1 MVHKNISDEHVAIVT
16 GAGSGIGAQ
25 LVASLISKDWS
36 VVAVDQEFSGDAFKN
51 DKLKFLVGDVRD
63 DSTIKTALSMASQ
76 LGQLWGLANV
86 AGVRGYREFIKI
98 DQEFLQ
104 SHLSINTI
112 APLLWI
118 QAVANL
124 MIENSINGSIVN
136 ITSVM
141 SERVVK
147 SNGAYCISKAGLSA
161 LTKIAALELATFG
174 IRVNAVAP
182 GPTDTA
188 MLSVLDEDQREG
200 IVNRLPLKRLG
211 TPSDITEAVLFLL
224 ERGSFITGS
233 TIYVDGGYLVA

>member
-1 MVHKNISDEHVAIVT
+1 MVHKNISDKHVAIVT

-25 LVASLISKDWS
+25 LVTSLISTDWS
-36 VVAVDQEFSGDAFKN
+36 VVAVDQEFKDDVFKN
-51 DKLKFLVGDVRD
+51 DNLKYIVGDVRNE
-63 DSTIKTALSMASQ
+63 STINAALDMANQ

-98 DQEFLQ
+98 DHDFLQ
-104 SHLSINTI
+104 NHLSINTI

-118 QAVANL
+118 QVVANL
-124 MIENSINGSIVN
+124 MIKNGIEGSIVN

-147 SNGAYCISKAGLSA
+147 NNGAYCISKAGLSA
-161 LTKIAALELATFG
+161 LTKIAALELSSFG

-188 MLSVLDEDQREG
+188 MLKILDKDQRES
-200 IVNRLPLKRLG
+200 IVNRLPLKRFG

-224 ERGSFITGS
+224 EKGSFITGS